1 MNDFHLFSIH
11 INNKDIK
18 KAMLVLRDK
27 PESVARRII
36 VKARVCVPSCTGK
49 LFWSCVQKYIIDAC
63 RTPKEN
69 SNERPICNTAP
80 DVSFKYPTVEP
91 RSTRYNKADSVS
103 GDAARS
109 LQHTVSVSS
118 SPRDICR
125 GQDGISSVLPGV
137 GHKRAEK
144 AGETPAERKS
154 TMDVVNIDA
163 ANILPGISTSKS
175 LVRAEHT
182 VRFCCRHAA
191 AGLDKAL
198 WKKRNVLRRYH
209 PAGKPAITYASK
221 LWAAGIGSGHITGYL
236 VISRMQP
243 GECNSRSTDNRR
255 VDNVEWLF
263 SHHYTAG
270 GYSAVCCSPD
280 RSATSGHDLSHQKFG
295 IKKQRAFYAAT
306 FFLRVLCWP
315 STVLCR
321 FSGRSLST
329 IADLPSI

>member
-18 KAMLVLRDK
+18 NAMLVLRDK
-27 PESVARRII
+27 PESVARRIM

-49 LFWSCVQKYIIDAC
+49 NFWSWAQKYIIDSC
-63 RTPKEN
+63 RTPEEN
-69 SNERPICNTAP
+69 SNERSISNSAP

-91 RSTRYNKADSVS
+91 TSTRHNKADSVS

-175 LVRAEHT
+175 LVRAEHS
-182 VRFCCRHAA
+182 VRFCRRHAA

-221 LWAAGIGSGHITGYL
+221 LWAAGIGSGHNTGYL

-243 GECNSRSTDNRR
+243 GEYASRSTDNGCA
-255 VDNVEWLF
+255 DNVEWLF

-280 RSATSGHDLSHQKFG
+280 RSATFGHDLSHQKFG
-295 IKKQRAFYAAT
+295 IKKQRAFYAAP
-306 FFLRVLCWP
+306 FFLRILRWP

-321 FSGRSLST
+321 FSGRSLRT
-329 IADLPSI
+329 IADPPSI